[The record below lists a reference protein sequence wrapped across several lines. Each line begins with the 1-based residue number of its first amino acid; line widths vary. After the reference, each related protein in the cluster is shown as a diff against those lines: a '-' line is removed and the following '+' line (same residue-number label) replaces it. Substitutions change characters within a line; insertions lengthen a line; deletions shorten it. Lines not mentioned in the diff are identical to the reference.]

1 MTSKDSVSD
10 FLWRFLRL
18 CDTLPFVVSIA
29 SPADEATRRGFPACL
44 RLTHGVQFSSAGDL
58 SSFASSSS
66 HSNAPNASG
75 SPACHLSRSRE
86 TGPPELGSTSSP
98 NPGASKTSSSLL
110 ILRFLPPA
118 VWFIT
123 LVCLL
128 IVAAKRMKAGQ
139 LVKHPHHSLT
149 IDPAVSVMADANS
162 LNHPELPTNMLV
174 SGAVIS
180 NAIS

>member
-1 MTSKDSVSD
+1 MKRRAGDS
-10 FLWRFLRL
+10 R
-18 CDTLPFVVSIA
+18 
-29 SPADEATRRGFPACL
+29 PACGL
-44 RLTHGVQFSSAGDL
+44 HTGSSSAARATSL
-58 SSFASSSS
+58 
-66 HSNAPNASG
+66 HSPHPHLTPMQRNASG

-128 IVAAKRMKAGQ
+128 IVAAKRMKAGK